1 MATNKRKFGFWSIVG
16 ILVFSLFWVALLSGN
31 ILWTSNTPPLQI
43 LDDMDNQPKVKGQ
56 APSSF
61 FADGKATR
69 DPVEY
74 TVPRNGTKYNVSLD
88 EADTKNI
95 NTVPATPEVLA
106 RGKNRFE
113 TMCTPCH
120 NHDGKGNGLVV
131 QKGFAN
137 PPSLMRP
144 EAIAYTDGKFFHVM
158 SAGQNIMSSYA
169 DKLSELDRW
178 CIVHYI
184 RVMQKGG
191 TVPAVSQSTSNSDK
205 QTTAQAGTAKTA
217 SAQ

>member
-1 MATNKRKFGFWSIVG
+1 VG

>member
-1 MATNKRKFGFWSIVG
+1 MATNKRKFGFWSVVG
-16 ILVFSLFWVALLSGN
+16 IIVFSLFWVALLSGN
-31 ILWTSNTPPLQI
+31 ILWTSDTPPLQI
-43 LDDMDNQPKVKGQ
+43 IDDMDNQPKVKGQ

-69 DPVEY
+69 DPIEY
-74 TVPRNGTKYNVSLD
+74 TVPRTGTKYDVSLD

-137 PPSLMRP
+137 PPSLVRP

-178 CIVHYI
+178 SIVHYI

-191 TVPAVSQSTSNSDK
+191 TVPAVSQSTSSSDK

>member
-1 MATNKRKFGFWSIVG
+1 MG
-16 ILVFSLFWVALLSGN
+16 LLSGN
-31 ILWTSNTPPLQI
+31 ILWTSDTPPLQI
-43 LDDMDNQPKVKGQ
+43 IDDMDNQPKIKGQ
-56 APSSF
+56 SPSSF

-69 DPVEY
+69 EALEY
-74 TVPRNGTKYNVSLD
+74 TVPRTGTKYSVSMED
-88 EADTKNI
+88 ADTKNI
-95 NTVPATPEVLA
+95 NTVPATAEVLA
-106 RGKNRFE
+106 RGKNRYE

-191 TVPAVSQSTSNSDK
+191 ASSVPSVSQHKTTTDTK
-205 QTTAQAGTAKTA
+205 TTAQAGAHEANGSKAA